1 MNPDGA
7 VRAEIWGVAALLDE
21 LPAAPE
27 SGFRLDELAAGF
39 RALQATDGKARRAAE
54 ASIWEVWCDHP
65 DREVK
70 AQMALGMRLLGAG
83 ELVRAETL
91 FDALIEREATWA
103 EAWNKRA
110 TIYFL
115 QGRDAPSVGDIRR
128 TLTLEPRH
136 FGALGGFAQI
146 CMRNG
151 SPDAALAALERL
163 LLVNPGTPGILEV
176 AEALRRQGSRTL
188 H

>member
-1 MNPDGA
+1 M
-7 VRAEIWGVAALLDE
+7 AALLEE
-21 LPAAPE
+21 LPAAPAR
-27 SGFRLDELAAGF
+27 GFRLDELSAGF
-39 RALQATDGKARRAAE
+39 RALQGAAEGARRAAE
-54 ASIWEVWCDHP
+54 ATIWEVWCDHP
-65 DREVK
+65 DREAK
-70 AQMALGMRLLGAG
+70 QQMARGMQLLGAG
-83 ELVRAETL
+83 ELPRAEAL
-91 FDALIEREATWA
+91 FDELIEREPSWA

-115 QGRDAPSVGDIRR
+115 QGRDAASVGDIRR

-163 LLVNPGTPGILEV
+163 LLVNPAAPGILEV
-176 AEALRRQGSRTL
+176 AEALRRQESRTF